1 MTACPRRHCGGA
13 IMVHGGISHC
23 VLCGRGD
30 DAARPPTAEE
40 LSRAKVR
47 DEKKAKRNKRYK
59 QRLKARLSA

>member
-1 MTACPRRHCGGA
+1 
-13 IMVHGGISHC
+13 MVHGGISHC

-40 LSRAKVR
+40 LLARVKVR